1 MSLELGPRRKGLRVC
16 RDLFSG
22 DAAGCVGFGSFCL
35 RPMTV
40 PNRRRPPKPLR
51 FSGAA

>member
-1 MSLELGPRRKGLRVC
+1 MSLELGPRRRGLRLG
-16 RDLFSG
+16 RFLFSG

-40 PNRRRPPKPLR
+40 PNRRSPPNPVR
-51 FSGAA
+51 FS